1 MTISRAT
8 VQTDQ
13 PGRYILRLSKHWGHK
28 FAVTFDNERS
38 HIDLGDSICEL
49 VADSNALH
57 VVLHA
62 PDELTDELQVVIA
75 EHLQRFAPRETQLS
89 FVWTQDNEQGNLKA

>member
-1 MTISRAT
+1 MAITRAT

-49 VADSNALH
+49 IADTNALQ

-62 PDELTDELQVVIA
+62 PDNLMDELQVVIA

-89 FVWTQDNEQGNLKA
+89 FEWLQDNKQASLKP